1 MLYCGA
7 KWVNFLC
14 PKCPQTRIN
23 ADFYLSTNFIVGKI
37 RMSLNP
43 SLQCPTNAYFSGFF
57 AFRDST
63 EIYVFLLFFVPIGTK
78 LVQDWYKIGTKIVPQ
93 DPAIIILLQPIQD
106 WYENAVSRLFNVI
119 SIFNLKCSFFLC
131 PSFLN
136 IFFYQL
142 HQLFGSLN
150 LFLSLDLS
158 SYIKIII
165 ITGMS
170 YFF

>member
-1 MLYCGA
+1 
-7 KWVNFLC
+7 
-14 PKCPQTRIN
+14 
-23 ADFYLSTNFIVGKI
+23 
-37 RMSLNP
+37 MSLNP

-78 LVQDWYKIGTKIVPQ
+78 IVPQ
-93 DPAIIILLQPIQD
+93 DPAIIILLQHIQD

-142 HQLFGSLN
+142 HQLFGGLN

>member
-1 MLYCGA
+1 MSGKSGCLLIHLSN
-7 KWVNFLC
+7 V
-14 PKCPQTRIN
+14 PQMPIFQ
-23 ADFYLSTNFIVGKI
+23 A
-37 RMSLNP
+37 
-43 SLQCPTNAYFSGFF
+43 FS

-63 EIYVFLLFFVPIGTK
+63 EIYVFLLFLYR
-78 LVQDWYKIGTKIVPQ
+78 LVQNWYKIGTKIVPQ
-93 DPAIIILLQPIQD
+93 DPAIIILLQHIQD